1 MRSERRSMPE
11 QELSIKEREQELY
24 DEPHEALPVKPPVKP
39 FPIYLRETP
48 AVPMSSGVKAT
59 LWIVGIVVLL
69 LLIAAL
75 WRTQRPSRIRRGSAA
90 PRASAMIAPLFSQPT
105 AGAGWHNLPLTRPVD
120 PSSDA
125 VPSSLVWKKLSE
137 SASAAGEA

>member
-24 DEPHEALPVKPPVKP
+24 DEPRESSPSRPTVKP

-48 AVPMSSGVKAT
+48 AVPMSSGVKAM
-59 LWIVGIVVLL
+59 LWVVGIVVVL

-75 WRTQRPSRIRRGSAA
+75 WRTQRPSRLPRSSAT
-90 PRASAMIAPLFSQPT
+90 PRASVLIAPLSSRPIDR
-105 AGAGWHNLPLTRPVD
+105 AGGPQL
-120 PSSDA
+120 
-125 VPSSLVWKKLSE
+125 
-137 SASAAGEA
+137 AAC